1 MHNHAMVRPTPP
13 GIPALALL
21 VALALPGC
29 GNRQIYEGLQ
39 AGQRNECQRLAE
51 PERSKCLERA
61 NLSYDDYTKERNKAK
76 PNVE

>member
-1 MHNHAMVRPTPP
+1 MHNHAMDRPMLP

-29 GNRQIYEGLQ
+29 SNRQIYEGLQ

-51 PERSKCLERA
+51 PERSKC
-61 NLSYDDYTKERNKAK
+61 DYEKERDKAK
-76 PNVE
+76 PKAD

>member
-1 MHNHAMVRPTPP
+1 MHNHAMDRPTLP
-13 GIPALALL
+13 GISALALL

-29 GNRQIYEGLQ
+29 SNRQIYEGLQ

-61 NLSYDDYTKERNKAK
+61 NLRYDDYEKERDKAK
-76 PNVE
+76 PKAD